1 MLAPLAAAN
10 SVCRGFLFYWGCLV
24 LLCMVCIPHANAQT
38 GPSVAASLGPF
49 VWVTNTGGSHVFSVT
64 GGVGELT
71 YSFSP
76 ALPSGLTVSHGT
88 PSTFTQ
94 TGAATVTALSTY
106 SMTIT
111 DANGDSD
118 TSSVEMQVLAGV
130 PTFAN
135 TLYVYTFAQ
144 GVAKTITLPQAASDG
159 LASNLIIYQ
168 VGVAGTNTQMHYT
181 ERGFTVSALSNA
193 KYPITITRET
203 DAVIRDDGIFAV
215 QFFAYVS
222 NPLTASGAGLTTLSF
237 VVVHPL
243 NFATPQP
250 DLTFVAGQ
258 AATYTLAEAS
268 NALSDDLTYS
278 LTRETG
284 TFPAA
289 LTFDEATR
297 ELIATDAVTSAV
309 EGDYILTA
317 AASTFSVA
325 TTFNI
330 LASDPPEF
338 TVANIGTFVY
348 VSGASGVH
356 SFDITGGSGTV
367 TATATPSLPGG
378 LDIIS
383 TGSTPLTYTIQQ
395 TGAAAATPLTEH
407 TITVT
412 DTNGDTDSAQVWIQV
427 TADPP
432 GFTPSGYNFTFVQGA
447 PRTITLPQSTG
458 DAPPEVVIY
467 SVIEASTSDQAAAL
481 SAFDANGFD
490 VEIPDD
496 THYPI
501 TVESRASAGLL
512 SGYAARLLAAYARR
526 STPSLGYGFA
536 DLTFTIV
543 AAPTFTATQSA
554 LSYSIGT
561 ATEYTLP
568 TADSPSGL
576 PLAYEIEYAPLSLLP
591 SLLQFDP
598 NSRELRYLGGEA
610 NAGEQQVTFVASD
623 EFGGEAELTFTIA
636 LVTPPAFADG
646 DITRLTT
653 VGYSFRS
660 GTAISD
666 ITLPQATGGTPITPS
681 APLTYRLTA
690 DADSAFTAPAF
701 AANGFTFEENTR
713 AVIGTPVAAAT
724 HAMAYHAR
732 DAHNATTAH
741 NTAFYVTEPLQIAQG
756 ELRYGTNATFSV
768 SLGRAVNYIDP
779 AIVYTL
785 TDVGGGGPT
794 LPNGVTYNAT
804 ANQLSGVAPPT
815 RFSTRLVLTATD
827 AFDST
832 SVSATFDFG
841 IFQPEFA
848 AGVMA
853 ATYTV
858 GAISFTAN
866 GNRNDSLTLPNASGG
881 IGMLAYH
888 SGIDTLPAD
897 FITTEL
903 ADNRIV
909 ISGIPQS
916 IGDYVYE
923 RIVTDVDA
931 RMFTFALMVH
941 IVPPPTFTTTAE
953 QLEATV
959 GHTFSGTLPQ
969 ASDGFGG
976 LTYSMQPNPPDGL
989 TLLNSPPRIDGTPG
1003 AYSGTEVER
1012 TYLLTMIATDSHG
1025 ASAML
1030 PITFRIHRAIALTI
1044 ASPLTY
1050 TVGQGELELPKAGG
1064 GWAPYIN
1071 ELYGLTRQL
1080 TFNKFA
1086 HDGDYEFDRTIYG
1099 PLTITFAS
1107 QLSPLLTYI
1116 ATDKNGAGVT
1126 AVFTLDILPIAVAPT
1141 RELLFTAGVA
1151 ASYSLTNT
1159 PDLGLTYAAGNVSLS
1174 YEFTPP
1180 PSDAGL
1186 SYDAATQTLIS
1197 DEEFG
1202 RLVDVQGLTYSLTAN
1217 LMMQNNK
1224 IGEATQTLMLTVG
1237 RGKAIDEFSEANVE
1251 ILSKVAAVMVGAAM
1265 NAITDR
1271 IEVAKLRTN
1280 QTPSASIGGH
1290 QDPMAALA
1298 TTAKAYVDGVLD
1310 EKQLLN
1316 DSHFVWPLQV
1326 DTPSRNGGAV
1336 WGGAHFRKMKSQSD
1350 VVDWH
1355 GEMDGVHLG
1364 VDYQWDNLLLGV
1376 AFAKNDTVIDYEL
1389 DDQFAID
1396 EDGNAIDGYDTTGEY
1411 RINIDSQ
1418 YQYLNW
1424 QHGDFNL
1431 WLSSGVGDGKLTI
1444 RRADGGELASNLDM
1458 TAAGIGAS
1466 DDLTPQLQV
1475 RGEWHGGALEI
1486 EDDFE
1491 TLVGNRK
1498 YILRAQTIRAT
1509 TARLALKWRM
1519 RPAADPH
1526 TAFFEFG
1533 MRQDGGDGDTG
1544 TALEGAAKWNY
1555 FGKRTRF
1562 EIGAHG
1568 LMGRSEYQEWGAYG
1582 QLRISAGG
1590 DRQGLALRLRP
1601 SYGEAARTVGGVW
1614 NAESLDDID
1623 GGDGNDNVADDY
1635 RWRSE
1640 SRLSYGIQSQ
1650 GGLFAPFFDAVT
1662 GDDDLYRLGV
1672 DWSPHRYFDLNLTGE
1687 RHDKAVDERRVLL
1700 RGAVRF

>member
-1 MLAPLAAAN
+1 MPAPLAAAN

-38 GPSVAASLGPF
+38 GPSVADSLGPF
-49 VWVTNTGGSHVFSVT
+49 VWVDASTSGRHEFTVT
-64 GGVGELT
+64 GGVGVLT

-76 ALPSGLTVSHGT
+76 ALPSGLTVTHGT
-88 PSTFTQ
+88 PSKFEQ
-94 TGAATVTALSTY
+94 TAAVTTMALTTY
-106 SMTIT
+106 TMTIT

-118 TSSVEMQVLAGV
+118 TSAVEMQVVTGV
-130 PTFAN
+130 PTFALATN
-135 TLYVYTFAQ
+135 NYTFTQ
-144 GVAKTITLPQAASDG
+144 GTAETITLPQAAHSEV
-159 LASNLIIYQ
+159 SSSFIIYQ
-168 VGVAGTNTQMHYT
+168 VGIGFNNSPTPYT
-181 ERGFTVSALSNA
+181 RLGLAVSAFNDA
-193 KYPITITRET
+193 MPPITITSQA
-203 DAVIRDDGIFAV
+203 DAMLGSVNFNLLAYFATGSGIGVGIGSATI
-215 QFFAYVS
+215 
-222 NPLTASGAGLTTLSF
+222 NL
-237 VVVHPL
+237 VVVASPTPY
-243 NFATPQP
+243 FATPQP
-250 DLTFVAGQ
+250 DLTFSARQ
-258 AATYTLAEAS
+258 AATFTLAEAT
-268 NALSDDLTYS
+268 ADAGGGTITYS
-278 LTRETG
+278 LTRQTG

-297 ELIATDAVTSAV
+297 ELITTDAVDATAA
-309 EGDYILTA
+309 GDYILSA
-317 AASTFSVA
+317 GNDNGSGDSTFTLSA
-325 TTFNI
+325 H
-330 LASDPPEF
+330 DPPEF

-501 TVESRASAGLL
+501 TVASRASAGLL

-576 PLAYEIEYAPLSLLP
+576 PLAYAIPLLP
-591 SLLQFDP
+591 SPLQFDP
-598 NSRELRYLGGEA
+598 NSRELRYLGGTA
-610 NAGEQQVTFVASD
+610 NAGERQVTLVASD
-623 EFGGEAELTFTIA
+623 GLGGVAELAFTIA
-636 LVTPPAFADG
+636 LVTPPAFAAG

-690 DADSAFTAPAF
+690 GEDSAFTDPAF

-713 AVIGTPVAAAT
+713 AIIGTPVAAAT
-724 HAMAYHAR
+724 HTMAYHAR

-832 SVSATFDFG
+832 SASATFDFG

-858 GAISFTAN
+858 GAISFTAD
-866 GNRNDSLTLPNASGG
+866 GVRNDSLTLPNASGG

-897 FITTEL
+897 FISTEL

-909 ISGIPQS
+909 ISGIPRS
-916 IGDYVYE
+916 IGDYSYE

-969 ASDGFGG
+969 ASHGFGG

-1012 TYLLTMIATDSHG
+1012 TYLLTMIATDRHG
-1025 ASAML
+1025 ASCDVACYFPHSSSDFADGRSAVDL
-1030 PITFRIHRAIALTI
+1030 HRRARRIGIAE
-1044 ASPLTY
+1044 S
-1050 TVGQGELELPKAGG
+1050 
-1064 GWAPYIN
+1064 
-1071 ELYGLTRQL
+1071 R
-1080 TFNKFA
+1080 
-1086 HDGDYEFDRTIYG
+1086 R
-1099 PLTITFAS
+1099 
-1107 QLSPLLTYI
+1107 
-1116 ATDKNGAGVT
+1116 
-1126 AVFTLDILPIAVAPT
+1126 
-1141 RELLFTAGVA
+1141 R
-1151 ASYSLTNT
+1151 
-1159 PDLGLTYAAGNVSLS
+1159 
-1174 YEFTPP
+1174 
-1180 PSDAGL
+1180 
-1186 SYDAATQTLIS
+1186 
-1197 DEEFG
+1197 
-1202 RLVDVQGLTYSLTAN
+1202 
-1217 LMMQNNK
+1217 
-1224 IGEATQTLMLTVG
+1224 
-1237 RGKAIDEFSEANVE
+1237 
-1251 ILSKVAAVMVGAAM
+1251 VGA
-1265 NAITDR
+1265 
-1271 IEVAKLRTN
+1271 V
-1280 QTPSASIGGH
+1280 
-1290 QDPMAALA
+1290 
-1298 TTAKAYVDGVLD
+1298 Y
-1310 EKQLLN
+1310 
-1316 DSHFVWPLQV
+1316 
-1326 DTPSRNGGAV
+1326 
-1336 WGGAHFRKMKSQSD
+1336 
-1350 VVDWH
+1350 
-1355 GEMDGVHLG
+1355 
-1364 VDYQWDNLLLGV
+1364 
-1376 AFAKNDTVIDYEL
+1376 
-1389 DDQFAID
+1389 
-1396 EDGNAIDGYDTTGEY
+1396 
-1411 RINIDSQ
+1411 
-1418 YQYLNW
+1418 
-1424 QHGDFNL
+1424 
-1431 WLSSGVGDGKLTI
+1431 
-1444 RRADGGELASNLDM
+1444 
-1458 TAAGIGAS
+1458 
-1466 DDLTPQLQV
+1466 
-1475 RGEWHGGALEI
+1475 
-1486 EDDFE
+1486 
-1491 TLVGNRK
+1491 
-1498 YILRAQTIRAT
+1498 
-1509 TARLALKWRM
+1509 
-1519 RPAADPH
+1519 
-1526 TAFFEFG
+1526 
-1533 MRQDGGDGDTG
+1533 
-1544 TALEGAAKWNY
+1544 
-1555 FGKRTRF
+1555 
-1562 EIGAHG
+1562 
-1568 LMGRSEYQEWGAYG
+1568 
-1582 QLRISAGG
+1582 
-1590 DRQGLALRLRP
+1590 
-1601 SYGEAARTVGGVW
+1601 
-1614 NAESLDDID
+1614 
-1623 GGDGNDNVADDY
+1623 
-1635 RWRSE
+1635 
-1640 SRLSYGIQSQ
+1640 
-1650 GGLFAPFFDAVT
+1650 
-1662 GDDDLYRLGV
+1662 
-1672 DWSPHRYFDLNLTGE
+1672 
-1687 RHDKAVDERRVLL
+1687 
-1700 RGAVRF
+1700 

>member
-222 NPLTASGAGLTTLSF
+222 NPLTASGAGLTTISF

-250 DLTFVAGQ
+250 DLTFVAKQ

-309 EGDYILTA
+309 DGDYILTA

-330 LASDPPEF
+330 SASDPPEF
-338 TVANIGTFVY
+338 TVANIGTFVF
-348 VSGASGVH
+348 VTN
-356 SFDITGGSGTV
+356 DIGYHAFSVTGGSGDVTLSVTPPLPNGLTV
-367 TATATPSLPGG
+367 DYTTSSQTIYPINRNAAVTPLSEYTITATDA
-378 LDIIS
+378 
-383 TGSTPLTYTIQQ
+383 
-395 TGAAAATPLTEH
+395 
-407 TITVT
+407 
-412 DTNGDTDSAQVWIQV
+412 NGDFDTAQMWIQV
-427 TADPP
+427 TAAPP
-432 GFTPSGYNFTFVQGA
+432 TFVPDGYNFTFVQGA
-447 PRTITLPQSTG
+447 SRTITLPKSIG
-458 DAPPEVVIY
+458 DAPDELVRHSIY
-467 SVIEASTSDQAAAL
+467 PPGTLSESDAL
-481 SAFDANGFD
+481 SGFDTNGFD
-490 VEIPDD
+490 VVQAAERR
-496 THYPI
+496 YPI
-501 TVESRASAGLL
+501 TVTSRANAGLL
-512 SGYAARLLAAYARR
+512 SGYAVRLRASYALLTDTQGR
-526 STPSLGYGFA
+526 A

-576 PLAYEIEYAPLSLLP
+576 PLAYAIPLLP
-591 SLLQFDP
+591 SPLQFDP
-598 NSRELRYLGGEA
+598 NSRELRYLGGAA
-610 NAGEQQVTFVASD
+610 NPGERQVTLVASD
-623 EFGGEAELTFTIA
+623 GLGGIAELTFTIA
-636 LVTPPAFADG
+636 LVTPPAFAAG

-690 DADSAFTAPAF
+690 GEDSAFTDPAF
-701 AANGFTFEENTR
+701 VANGFTFEENTR

-804 ANQLSGVAPPT
+804 ANQLSGVAPST

-832 SVSATFDFG
+832 SVSAIFDFG

-858 GAISFTAN
+858 GAISFTAD
-866 GNRNDSLTLPNASGG
+866 GVRNDSLTLPNASGG

-897 FITTEL
+897 FISTEL

-909 ISGIPQS
+909 ISGIPRS
-916 IGDYVYE
+916 IGDYSYE

-959 GHTFSGTLPQ
+959 GHTFSSTLPQ

-1030 PITFRIHRAIALTI
+1030 PVTFRIHRAISLTVE
-1044 ASPLTY
+1044 APLTY

-1126 AVFTLDILPIAVAPT
+1126 TVFTLDILPIAVAPT

-1151 ASYSLTNT
+1151 ATYSLTNT

-1202 RLVDVQGLTYSLTAN
+1202 RLVDVEGLTYSLTAN

-1316 DSHFVWPLQV
+1316 DSHFVWPLQT

-1355 GEMDGVHLG
+1355 GEMDGVHLASIING
-1364 VDYQWDNLLLGV
+1364 IICCS
-1376 AFAKNDTVIDYEL
+1376 ASPSPR
-1389 DDQFAID
+1389 
-1396 EDGNAIDGYDTTGEY
+1396 TT
-1411 RINIDSQ
+1411 R
-1418 YQYLNW
+1418 
-1424 QHGDFNL
+1424 
-1431 WLSSGVGDGKLTI
+1431 
-1444 RRADGGELASNLDM
+1444 
-1458 TAAGIGAS
+1458 
-1466 DDLTPQLQV
+1466 
-1475 RGEWHGGALEI
+1475 
-1486 EDDFE
+1486 
-1491 TLVGNRK
+1491 
-1498 YILRAQTIRAT
+1498 
-1509 TARLALKWRM
+1509 
-1519 RPAADPH
+1519 
-1526 TAFFEFG
+1526 
-1533 MRQDGGDGDTG
+1533 
-1544 TALEGAAKWNY
+1544 
-1555 FGKRTRF
+1555 
-1562 EIGAHG
+1562 
-1568 LMGRSEYQEWGAYG
+1568 
-1582 QLRISAGG
+1582 
-1590 DRQGLALRLRP
+1590 
-1601 SYGEAARTVGGVW
+1601 
-1614 NAESLDDID
+1614 
-1623 GGDGNDNVADDY
+1623 
-1635 RWRSE
+1635 
-1640 SRLSYGIQSQ
+1640 
-1650 GGLFAPFFDAVT
+1650 
-1662 GDDDLYRLGV
+1662 
-1672 DWSPHRYFDLNLTGE
+1672 
-1687 RHDKAVDERRVLL
+1687 
-1700 RGAVRF
+1700 

>member
-1 MLAPLAAAN
+1 MPAPLAAAN

-49 VWVTNTGGSHVFSVT
+49 VWVTDGGGTHRFTVT
-64 GGVGELT
+64 GGVGVLT

-88 PSTFTQ
+88 PATFTQ

-106 SMTIT
+106 TMTIT

-118 TSSVEMQVLAGV
+118 TSSVEMQVVATV
-130 PTFAN
+130 PSLPSTEINLTFVQGTASTLTLPKPTDESHLLSVLTYSFAN
-135 TLYVYTFAQ
+135 FLSTSMVQQFAQ
-144 GVAKTITLPQAASDG
+144 RGLTIAADEGVYPFTIS
-159 LASNLIIYQ
+159 SS
-168 VGVAGTNTQMHYT
+168 TNTPL
-181 ERGFTVSALSNA
+181 LSGEVRFQRVLRVR
-193 KYPITITRET
+193 YSS
-203 DAVIRDDGIFAV
+203 DADSSKG
-215 QFFAYVS
+215 
-222 NPLTASGAGLTTLSF
+222 ASGGTMHIYIVTG
-237 VVVHPL
+237 V
-243 NFATPQP
+243 NFDTPQP
-250 DLTFVAGQ
+250 DLTFEAGKAGTFTLVQ
-258 AATYTLAEAS
+258 STGTDVTYTL
-268 NALSDDLTYS
+268 
-278 LTRETG
+278 TRQTG

-297 ELIATDAVTSAV
+297 ELIATDAIGTDAD
-309 EGDYILTA
+309 GDYILTA
-317 AASTFSVA
+317 TNDVGTAA

-501 TVESRASAGLL
+501 TVASRASAGLL

-576 PLAYEIEYAPLSLLP
+576 PLAYAIPLLP
-591 SLLQFDP
+591 SPLQFDP
-598 NSRELRYLGGEA
+598 NSRELRYLGGAA
-610 NAGEQQVTFVASD
+610 NAGERQVTLVASD
-623 EFGGEAELTFTIA
+623 GLGGVAELAFTIA
-636 LVTPPAFADG
+636 LVTPPAFAAG

-690 DADSAFTAPAF
+690 GEDSAFTDPAF
-701 AANGFTFEENTR
+701 VANGFTFEENTR

-832 SVSATFDFG
+832 SASATFDFG

-858 GAISFTAN
+858 GAISFTAD
-866 GNRNDSLTLPNASGG
+866 GVRNDSLTLPNASGG
-881 IGMLAYH
+881 IGMLSYH

-897 FITTEL
+897 FISTEL

-909 ISGIPQS
+909 ISGIPRS
-916 IGDYVYE
+916 IGDYSYE

-969 ASDGFGG
+969 ASHGFGG

-989 TLLNSPPRIDGTPG
+989 TLLNNPPRIDGTPG

-1012 TYLLTMIATDSHG
+1012 TYLLTMIATDRHG

-1030 PITFRIHRAIALTI
+1030 PITFRIHRAISLTVE
-1044 ASPLTY
+1044 APLTY

-1151 ASYSLTNT
+1151 ATYSLTNT

-1202 RLVDVQGLTYSLTAN
+1202 RLVDVEGLTYSLTAN

-1237 RGKAIDEFSEANVE
+1237 RGKAIDEFTEANVE

-1298 TTAKAYVDGVLD
+1298 STAKAYVDGVLD

-1396 EDGNAIDGYDTTGEY
+1396 EDGNAIDGYDATGEY

-1526 TAFFEFG
+1526 TAFFELG

>member
-1 MLAPLAAAN
+1 MPAPLAAAN

-49 VWVTNTGGSHVFSVT
+49 VWVTNTGGYHTFTVT

-76 ALPSGLTVSHGT
+76 ALPSGLAVSHGT
-88 PSTFTQ
+88 PSSFVQ

-130 PTFAN
+130 PTFSLAEYN
-135 TLYVYTFAQ
+135 YTFTQ
-144 GVAKTITLPQAASDG
+144 GTAETITLPQAASGD

-168 VGVAGTNTQMHYT
+168 FGVSSKNSQAYYT
-181 ERGFTVSALSNA
+181 VRGYTISAFNNA
-193 KYPITITRET
+193 QYPITITREA
-203 DAVIRDDGIFAV
+203 DAVVHSDTTDSIAFY
-215 QFFAYVS
+215 AYVA
-222 NPLTASGAGLTTLSF
+222 NPVTLSSVGTTTIKL
-237 VVVHPL
+237 VVITPAPY
-243 NFATPQP
+243 FATPQP
-250 DLTFVAGQ
+250 DLTYSARQ
-258 AATYTLAEAS
+258 ANAFTLAEATADAS
-268 NALSDDLTYS
+268 GGTITYS
-278 LTRETG
+278 LTRQTG
-284 TFPAA
+284 TFPTA

-297 ELIATDAVTSAV
+297 ELSTADTVDATAA
-309 EGDYILTA
+309 GDYILSA
-317 AASTFSVA
+317 GNDNGSGDSTFTLTA
-325 TTFNI
+325 H
-330 LASDPPEF
+330 DPPEF
-338 TVANIGTFVY
+338 AAANLGTFVF
-348 VSGASGVH
+348 VSGGLGEH
-356 SFDITGGSGTV
+356 SFNVTGGSSGDVTLTV
-367 TATATPSLPGG
+367 APPLPNGLETNYSTSSQTVFQSGTATV
-378 LDIIS
+378 
-383 TGSTPLTYTIQQ
+383 
-395 TGAAAATPLTEH
+395 TPLTEY
-407 TITVT
+407 TITAT
-412 DTNGDTDSAQVWIQV
+412 DANGNFDTAQMWIQV
-427 TADPP
+427 TANPP
-432 GFTPSGYNFTFVQGA
+432 AFAQSGYNFTFVQGA
-447 PRTITLPQSTG
+447 SRTITLPKSTG
-458 DAPPEVVIY
+458 DAPDELVRHSIY
-467 SVIEASTSDQAAAL
+467 PPGTLSESDAL
-481 SAFDANGFD
+481 SGFDTNGFD
-490 VEIPDD
+490 VVQAAERR
-496 THYPI
+496 YPI
-501 TVESRASAGLL
+501 TITSRANAGLL
-512 SGYAARLLAAYARR
+512 SGYAVRLFAGYARLSDTAA
-526 STPSLGYGFA
+526 GFGRA
-536 DLTFTIV
+536 NLTFTIV

-576 PLAYEIEYAPLSLLP
+576 PLAYAIPLLP
-591 SLLQFDP
+591 SPLQFDP
-598 NSRELRYLGGEA
+598 NSRELRYLGGTA
-610 NAGEQQVTFVASD
+610 NPGERQVTLVASD
-623 EFGGEAELTFTIA
+623 GLGGIAELTFTIA
-636 LVTPPAFADG
+636 LVTPPAFAAG

-713 AVIGTPVAAAT
+713 AVTGTPLAAAT

-732 DAHNATTAH
+732 DAHNATTAQ

-866 GNRNDSLTLPNASGG
+866 GTRNDSLTLPNASGG
-881 IGMLAYH
+881 IGMLSYH

-897 FITTEL
+897 FISTEL

-909 ISGIPQS
+909 ISGIPRS

-931 RMFTFALMVH
+931 RMFTFSLMVH

-959 GHTFSGTLPQ
+959 GHTFSSTLPQ

-1012 TYLLTMIATDSHG
+1012 TYLLTMIATDRHG

-1126 AVFTLDILPIAVAPT
+1126 TVFTLDILPIAVAPT

-1151 ASYSLTNT
+1151 ATHSLTNT

-1202 RLVDVQGLTYSLTAN
+1202 RLVDVEGLTYSLTAN

-1336 WGGAHFRKMKSQSD
+1336 WGGAHFRKMKSQGD

-1396 EDGNAIDGYDTTGEY
+1396 EDGNTIDGYDTTGEY

-1444 RRADGGELASNLDM
+1444 RREDGGELASNLDM

-1509 TARLALKWRM
+1509 TARLSLKWRM

-1526 TAFFEFG
+1526 TAFFELG

-1623 GGDGNDNVADDY
+1623 GGDDNVADDY